1 MEKLI
6 SEYFNVTF
14 GMIYK
19 KTFIFFRVF
28 WLLQISRLK
37 MRLCIRAHLDANSQL
52 IPGKSCTDPPL
63 PTTAFFFWEQQEC
76 QKLNYT
82 IILPEVIRKIRL
94 SQTVIE

>member
-1 MEKLI
+1 M
-6 SEYFNVTF
+6 
-14 GMIYK
+14 
-19 KTFIFFRVF
+19 
-28 WLLQISRLK
+28 
-37 MRLCIRAHLDANSQL
+37 L
-52 IPGKSCTDPPL
+52 IPNLSSESRALTPL